1 MKWLKR
7 LLLVFGVLVL
17 LVVGGVAVFVATFD
31 PNSYKGR
38 IEEMVKAKTGRTLTL
53 AGDMHLAIYPRLGLR
68 LNDVSLSNPPGF
80 GEQPFARIG
89 QASLYVELLPLL
101 QRRLVVDKVVI
112 DGLDL
117 ALERNAKGVANWAG
131 LGGAAGGKAAGSV
144 SQKAESSPAAAAAGA
159 PFALAVAG
167 VEIRKARVSWT
178 DRVDGSHV
186 VLAPLDLSVGRLAP
200 GQSAPLKLSFHV
212 ENAKPAV
219 GVDATMTAQL
229 SADLEKGSYALKN
242 IVFKADAK
250 GDSLP
255 QGELKAALSGDLAV
269 SEAKGGQI
277 RFAPFKVSVND
288 TQADGSLSLSGFAN
302 PAIQFKLHSP
312 SLNLDHLLAT
322 MGGAAESGKAPAAGG
337 NASAKPAMNGNT
349 PIPLP
354 VAALR
359 KLHVDGEISVDHLVA
374 QKLKLSAVQAV
385 LKARNG
391 LLQLAPVS
399 ASLYGGGFKA
409 NASLN
414 VRGARPQYAVD
425 ANLQQVQIG
434 DLLKDY
440 AGDAYMTGVAKMSA
454 KLGTTGRTVNALTRA
469 LAGQLAFSVTDGAF
483 QRSQLADRIQTL
495 MAALQQTKPG
505 EWKDNRFASL
515 TATAQVRSGVIYNR
529 DLLLNAVKF
538 KATGSGTADLVKRQ
552 VDYVLSFA
560 KAQGKGAVIPL
571 QIKGP
576 FDALSYNVDLA
587 SVAREAA
594 KAQLQKE
601 LDKQREKLE
610 QDLQKNLPK
619 SLKGLF

>member
-7 LLLVFGVLVL
+7 LLLVFGVLLL
-17 LVVGGVAVFVATFD
+17 LVVGGVAAFVATFD
-31 PNSYKGR
+31 PNAYKGR
-38 IEEMVKAKTGRTLTL
+38 IEELVKTKTGRTLTL
-53 AGDMHLAIYPRLGLR
+53 AGDMQLAIYPRLGLR

-80 GEQPFARIG
+80 GQQPFARVS

-101 QRRLVVDKVVI
+101 QRRLVVDKVVV

-117 ALERNAKGVANWAG
+117 ALERNAKGVANWIG
-131 LGGAAGGKAAGSV
+131 LGGAAGEKAAGSA
-144 SQKAESSPAAAAAGA
+144 SRKAQSSPAAAAAGA

-178 DRVDGSHV
+178 DRLDGSHV

-200 GQSAPLKLSFHV
+200 GQSAPLKLSFHI

-219 GVDATMTAQL
+219 GVDATMNAQL
-229 SADLEKGSYALKN
+229 GADLEKGSYTLKN
-242 IVFKADAK
+242 ISFKVDAK

-255 QGELKAALSGDLAV
+255 GGEVKAALSGDLAV
-269 SEAKGGQI
+269 ATSKGGQMQ
-277 RFAPFKVSVND
+277 FAPFKLSVNG
-288 TQADGSLSLSGFAN
+288 TQADGSVSVSGFAR

-322 MGGAAESGKAPAAGG
+322 MGAAESGQTPAAGG
-337 NASAKPAMNGNT
+337 KPSAKPAANGDT

-354 VAALR
+354 MAMLR
-359 KLHVDGEISVDHLVA
+359 KLHVDGEVSVDHLVA

-391 LLQLAPVS
+391 LLQLVPVS
-399 ASLYGGGFKA
+399 ASLYGGDFKA
-409 NASLN
+409 NASLD

-425 ANLQQVQIG
+425 ANLQQVQLG

-454 KLGTTGRTVNALTRA
+454 KLGTTGETVNALTQS
-469 LAGQLAFSVTDGAF
+469 LNGQLAVSITDGAF
-483 QRSQLADRIQTL
+483 QRSQLSDRIQTL
-495 MAALQQTKPG
+495 MATLQQTKPG
-505 EWKDNRFASL
+505 EWKDTRFASL
-515 TATAQVRSGVIYNR
+515 TATAQVRSGVIDNR
-529 DLLLNAVKF
+529 DLLLSAVKF
-538 KATGSGTADLVKRQ
+538 KATGSGTADLVKRR
-552 VDYVLSFA
+552 VDYSLNFS

-571 QIKGP
+571 KIKGP
-576 FDALSYNVDLA
+576 FDSLSYNIDLA

-594 KAQLQKE
+594 KEKVQQE
-601 LDKQREKLE
+601 LNKQRDKLK
-610 QDLQKNLPK
+610 QNLQKNLPN